1 MVKIGNIELGS
12 FPLLLAPM
20 EDVSDPPFRAV
31 CKANGADLMYTE
43 FISSEGL
50 IRDAAKSVQKLDI
63 FEYERPIGIQLF
75 GSSIETMAAC
85 AEIATKAG
93 PDLIDINY
101 GCPVKQVAC
110 KGAGAA
116 LLQDIPKMVAMTKA
130 VVDATHLPVTV
141 KTRLGWDDSTK
152 NIEDVAERLREQIFA
167 HELAPGSW
175 LDEQSLA
182 IAFGISRTPMRE
194 AIKVLASEGLVTI
207 KMRRGAYV
215 TEIARNDL
223 EQIFTIL
230 SLLEGEAA
238 KQTAMKATEEEL
250 NQLDYW
256 HHRLEKAA
264 ADRDIEQF
272 FEINGKFHEL
282 IQDIAGNRWMNG
294 VIADLRKVLKL
305 HRRDSLTSTGR
316 LQNSL
321 IEHREILKA
330 ILKRDLT
337 GAETAMRKH
346 MERGLE
352 ALR

>member
-1 MVKIGNIELGS
+1 MNTKLNN
-12 FPLLLAPM
+12 
-20 EDVSDPPFRAV
+20 RA
-31 CKANGADLMYTE
+31 LY
-43 FISSEGL
+43 
-50 IRDAAKSVQKLDI
+50 
-63 FEYERPIGIQLF
+63 
-75 GSSIETMAAC
+75 
-85 AEIATKAG
+85 
-93 PDLIDINY
+93 
-101 GCPVKQVAC
+101 
-110 KGAGAA
+110 
-116 LLQDIPKMVAMTKA
+116 
-130 VVDATHLPVTV
+130 
-141 KTRLGWDDSTK
+141 
-152 NIEDVAERLREQIFA
+152 EDVADRLREQIFSKQ
-167 HELAPGSW
+167 LAPGSW

-182 IAFGISRTPMRE
+182 EQLGISRTPMRE

-215 TEIARNDL
+215 TEVVRKDL

-238 KQTAMKATEEEL
+238 REIANKATEEEL

-282 IQDIAGNRWMNG
+282 IQEIAGNRWMNG

-321 IEHREILKA
+321 IEHRAILNA
-330 ILKRDLT
+330 LLKRDPV

-346 MERGLE
+346 LARGLE
-352 ALR
+352 ALK

>member
-1 MVKIGNIELGS
+1 MNTKLNN
-12 FPLLLAPM
+12 
-20 EDVSDPPFRAV
+20 RA
-31 CKANGADLMYTE
+31 LY
-43 FISSEGL
+43 
-50 IRDAAKSVQKLDI
+50 
-63 FEYERPIGIQLF
+63 
-75 GSSIETMAAC
+75 
-85 AEIATKAG
+85 
-93 PDLIDINY
+93 
-101 GCPVKQVAC
+101 
-110 KGAGAA
+110 
-116 LLQDIPKMVAMTKA
+116 
-130 VVDATHLPVTV
+130 
-141 KTRLGWDDSTK
+141 
-152 NIEDVAERLREQIFA
+152 EDVADRLREQIFSKQ
-167 HELAPGSW
+167 LAPGSW

-182 IAFGISRTPMRE
+182 EQLGISRTPMRE

-215 TEIARNDL
+215 TEVVRKDL

-238 KQTAMKATEEEL
+238 RETANKATEEEL

-282 IQDIAGNRWMNG
+282 IQEIAGNRWMNG

-321 IEHREILKA
+321 IEHRAILNA
-330 ILKRDLT
+330 LLKRDPV

-346 MERGLE
+346 LARGLE
-352 ALR
+352 ALK

>member
-1 MVKIGNIELGS
+1 MNTKFNNR
-12 FPLLLAPM
+12 PL
-20 EDVSDPPFRAV
+20 
-31 CKANGADLMYTE
+31 Y
-43 FISSEGL
+43 
-50 IRDAAKSVQKLDI
+50 
-63 FEYERPIGIQLF
+63 
-75 GSSIETMAAC
+75 
-85 AEIATKAG
+85 
-93 PDLIDINY
+93 
-101 GCPVKQVAC
+101 
-110 KGAGAA
+110 
-116 LLQDIPKMVAMTKA
+116 
-130 VVDATHLPVTV
+130 
-141 KTRLGWDDSTK
+141 
-152 NIEDVAERLREQIFA
+152 EDVADRLREQIFA
-167 HELAPGSW
+167 KQLSPGSW

-182 IAFGISRTPMRE
+182 DSIGISRTPMRE

-238 KQTAMKATEEEL
+238 KQTAIKASEEEL
-250 NQLDYW
+250 NQLDYL

-282 IQDIAGNRWMNG
+282 IQEIAGNRWMNG

-321 IEHREILKA
+321 LEHREILKA
-330 ILKRDLT
+330 ILKRDQSA
-337 GAETAMRKH
+337 AEAVMRKH